1 MLRVYLRHRLQFHPK
16 VERSVLAGLSANV
29 FLRNMGLASVAL
41 FLPIFLFKLG
51 GMGMLVG
58 YVVVTRFLE
67 ALLANKMAKIV
78 ARIGFKKSVV
88 LAGILLALVLLSFE
102 YAKTYPLLVWAGA
115 LVAPVA
121 ALLYWVPFHLL
132 FLETKPE
139 KLGEEAGI
147 LSVLT
152 RWSQVLGPIIGGIL
166 IVGSGYRGL
175 FWWGVVLVILSIFP
189 IWFLEPD
196 NLKWRFHLDHYWEKV
211 SDRWFRRDLLAHV
224 GLGLEE
230 VLFETF
236 WPVFLIGIL
245 GGSNLQLGGYKTGVL
260 IVTSVVVMVMGKK
273 MDRSAGGKLMT
284 GASVV
289 LVLMW
294 VVRGYLKNRFGLWA
308 LDSIDGI
315 MGILVF
321 MPFTVYVYRRAL
333 ATDRPLYV
341 VERESAISIGRGLS
355 GLLVGLIY
363 VLGGGWNVMVW
374 IGVLGMILVNFMPK
388 NEVA

>member
-355 GLLVGLIY
+355 GLIVGLIY